1 MGPFGATRGNFD
13 FGRSKNA
20 AFYEKTRIVRCKN
33 AFLRYENCVLE
44 LEIAKKYKKKMR
56 INSVSG
62 DSQEILV
69 DLEMWQ
75 KMLKWPFLVVLSINC

>member
-1 MGPFGATRGNFD
+1 MRFEVQNRQEMQ
-13 FGRSKNA
+13 KKC
-20 AFYEKTRIVRCKN
+20 EKT
-33 AFLRYENCVLE
+33 
-44 LEIAKKYKKKMR
+44 
-56 INSVSG
+56 SVSG